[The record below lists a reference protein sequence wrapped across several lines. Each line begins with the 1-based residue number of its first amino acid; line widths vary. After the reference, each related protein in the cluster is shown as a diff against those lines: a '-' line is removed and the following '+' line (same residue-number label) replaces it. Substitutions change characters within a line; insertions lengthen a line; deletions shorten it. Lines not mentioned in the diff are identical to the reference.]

1 MMKSFKLRSRSL
13 LHSSFAL
20 FALGRVT
27 DPSRS
32 GLLVARYAPMAPV
45 WKSRCATGDA
55 SCCASLG
62 SSALPLVLVGLVSR
76 RAMLVGLSS
85 GCSSK
90 TIYNILM
97 VVAILVGLT
106 VLISPLQGAII
117 SFTPDQT
124 GLTDKPILGMSQ
136 TTDDFY
142 LTSAGGLYSL
152 DKNFSGNYQDTPEF
166 SNPQTAIDAAS
177 FGDDFTLQLGDNNAI
192 YKIDNSTGFEVNFG
206 SQSIL
211 NAGNGSFGLGANF
224 EDNKVYSFALNGSN
238 EIIGSEWDL
247 NTNSI
252 VNTTNFGVLPSIY
265 GTVTGAESYKL
276 TNGVTGHFLTTKNAP
291 SSGENYF
298 LDYNP
303 DGTFTGNGGTIVGG
317 SLEDMTYKDGQIA
330 LGIDDGGRKGQ
341 VHTGTY
347 QGTAVPEPATTGALI
362 GLGALALAT
371 YSRRK
376 KD

>member
-1 MMKSFKLRSRSL
+1 
-13 LHSSFAL
+13 
-20 FALGRVT
+20 
-27 DPSRS
+27 
-32 GLLVARYAPMAPV
+32 
-45 WKSRCATGDA
+45 
-55 SCCASLG
+55 
-62 SSALPLVLVGLVSR
+62 
-76 RAMLVGLSS
+76 
-85 GCSSK
+85 
-90 TIYNILM
+90 M

-152 DKNFSGNYQDTPEF
+152 DKNFSGNYQENPEF
-166 SNPQTAIDAAS
+166 SNFQTAIDAAS
-177 FGDDFTLQLGDNNAI
+177 FGDDFTLQLGDDNGI
-192 YKIDNSTGFEVNFG
+192 YKVNNSTGNVTAFG
-206 SQSIL
+206 SLFAL

-291 SSGENYF
+291 GAGQNFF

-317 SLEDMTYKDGQIA
+317 AGDLEDLTYNDGKIG
-330 LGIDDGGRKGQ
+330 LGFDNGSTGRFVGGS
-341 VHTGTY
+341 HT
-347 QGTAVPEPATTGALI
+347 GTAVPEPATTGALI